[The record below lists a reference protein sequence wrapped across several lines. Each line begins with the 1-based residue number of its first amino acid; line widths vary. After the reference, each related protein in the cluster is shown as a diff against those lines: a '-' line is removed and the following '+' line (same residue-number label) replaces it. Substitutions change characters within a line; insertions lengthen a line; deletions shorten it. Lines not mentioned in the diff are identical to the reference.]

1 MVLIYTQPHD
11 LSLVIYEHVQ
21 GGRPLGHGI
30 NGFLFLSKT
39 KTRFVVVI
47 LNTFTVSRTH
57 FEYLSAPCKGVF
69 TNVSF
74 GHLVNVSLFYG
85 FICMQRLPPDLYN
98 Q

>member
-1 MVLIYTQPHD
+1 MIVNGSNHTAQYEPTLLIF
-11 LSLVIYEHVQ
+11 EHVQ
-21 GGRPLGHGI
+21 EGRPLGHGI

-47 LNTFTVSRTH
+47 LNTFAISRTH

-69 TNVSF
+69 TNVSN

-85 FICMQRLPPDLYN
+85 FIC
-98 Q
+98 